1 MSAIATAVVAGSL
14 ISSTIGG
21 SAARSAAS
29 TQADAANKASDLQ
42 YQMFQTQN
50 EQQKPYREAG
60 YQALKDIGAQQG
72 YLTAPGGTLKPFT
85 AADLKSNLAPNYEF
99 MKNQGLGA
107 ITQNVNVGGGGSN
120 VDLARTKFAEDYAS
134 NAYQN
139 ALSNYV
145 TQQQIG
151 FGQGQTNQTNI
162 FNKLASIA
170 GLGQTSLGST
180 GNQSVVAGENIGNMI
195 SNAGTATGAG
205 QVAAGNLW
213 GGTANTIGQM
223 AGYGINAYGNQNPYA
238 NMGFSGS
245 NAKGFTYNEQAGP
258 PASLANYN
266 AA

>member
-1 MSAIATAVVAGSL
+1 MPWGAAAIATATL
-14 ISSTIGG
+14 G
-21 SAARSAAS
+21 SAYLQSKSSEKGAQ
-29 TQADAANKASDLQ
+29 TQADAANRASDLQ
-42 YQMFQTQN
+42 YQMFETQN

-60 YQALKDIGAQQG
+60 YQALKDIASRQD
-72 YLTAPGGTLKPFT
+72 YFTTPGGTLKPFT

-120 VDLARTKFAEDYAS
+120 VDIARTKFAEDYAS

-162 FNKLASIA
+162 FNKLAAIA
-170 GLGQTSLGST
+170 GIGQTSLGST
-180 GNQSVVAGENIGNMI
+180 GNQSVAAGESIGNMM
-195 SNAGTATGAG
+195 SNAGTAIGAG
-205 QVAAGNLW
+205 QVAQGNIYGSAFSNL
-213 GGTANTIGQM
+213 GGA
-223 AGYGINAYGNQNPYA
+223 AAYGYNQYANANPYA

-245 NAKGFTYNEQAGP
+245 NSRGFTYNEQAGP
-258 PASLANYN
+258 PASLANYTP
-266 AA
+266 A

>member
-1 MSAIATAVVAGSL
+1 MPWGAAAVVGATIVGSV
-14 ISSTIGG
+14 IQGN
-21 SAARSAAS
+21 AAQKGAQ
-29 TQADAANKASDLQ
+29 TQADAANRSSDLQ

-50 EQQKPYREAG
+50 EQQAPYREAG
-60 YQALKDIGAQQG
+60 YQALKDIGARQD
-72 YLTAPGGTLKPFT
+72 YLTAPGATLRPFT
-85 AADLKSNLAPNYEF
+85 AADLKTNLAPNYEF

-170 GLGQTSLGST
+170 GLGQTSLQNT
-180 GNQSVVAGENIGNMI
+180 GNQSVAAGENIGNMI

-205 QVAAGNLW
+205 QIAQGNVYGSALSNVGGAA
-213 GGTANTIGQM
+213 
-223 AGYGINAYGNQNPYA
+223 AYGYNQWANANPYS
-238 NMGFSGS
+238 NMGLSGS
-245 NAKGFTYNEQAGP
+245 NARGFTYTDPSSVGP
-258 PASLANYN
+258 FQPA
-266 AA
+266 

>member
-1 MSAIATAVVAGSL
+1 MPWGAAAVAGAA
-14 ISSTIGG
+14 IVG
-21 SAARSAAS
+21 SVIQGNAAQKGAQ
-29 TQADAANKASDLQ
+29 TQADAANRSSDLQ

-50 EQQKPYREAG
+50 EQQAPYREAG
-60 YQALKDIGAQQG
+60 YQALKDIGARQD
-72 YLTAPGGTLKPFT
+72 YLTAPGTTLRPFT

-162 FNKLASIA
+162 FNKLAAIA
-170 GLGQTSLGST
+170 GIGQTSLGAT
-180 GNQSVVAGENIGNMI
+180 GTQSVAAGENIGNMI
-195 SNAGTATGAG
+195 SNAGSATGAG
-205 QVAAGNLW
+205 QIAQGNVYGSALSNVGGAA
-213 GGTANTIGQM
+213 AY
-223 AGYGINAYGNQNPYA
+223 GYGQWANANPYS
-238 NMGFSGS
+238 NMGLSGS
-245 NAKGFTYNEQAGP
+245 NARGFTYNEQAGP
-258 PASLANYN
+258 PASLANYT